1 MNLYVLVASFL
12 ASSVEFI
19 EALSI
24 VLAAGVVYGF
34 RFALRGAIYAV
45 ITLGLLVAVLGEG
58 ILRIVPLHILQG
70 IVGVL
75 LLLFGFG
82 LKWIRKAI
90 LRYAGLKS
98 LHDEDE
104 AYQKQISRL
113 KSSNK
118 GSFEAQATA
127 YNGVLLEGLEVVV
140 IILTI
145 GSGAHAFGSAIAG
158 AAVGLIVVLSLGVAF
173 RAPLAR
179 VPENTLKFV
188 VGVMLTSFGTY
199 WAGQSMGIRWPLS
212 DATLLL
218 LIAGYIIVSAMSVR
232 ILKKGGVGAS

>member
-1 MNLYVLVASFL
+1 MNFYVLVASFL

-34 RFALRGAIYAV
+34 RPALRGVLYAV
-45 ITLGLLVAVLGEG
+45 VTLALLVGVLGEG
-58 ILRIVPLHILQG
+58 VLRVVPLHIVQG

-75 LLLFGFG
+75 LLLFG

-90 LRYAGLKS
+90 LRYAGLKA
-98 LHDEDE
+98 LHDEE
-104 AYQKQISRL
+104 AAYQKQINRL
-113 KSSNK
+113 RSSNQ

-140 IILTI
+140 IVLTM
-145 GSGAHAFGSAIAG
+145 GSGAHAFGSAIMG
-158 AAVGLIVVLSLGVAF
+158 AFVGLVVVLALGIAL
-173 RAPLAR
+173 RAPLAK

-188 VGVMLTSFGTY
+188 VGVMLTSFGSY
-199 WAGQSMGIRWPLS
+199 WAGQSMGIKWPLS
-212 DATLLL
+212 DTTLLL
-218 LIAGYIIVSAMSVR
+218 LIAGYLMVSALLVR
-232 ILKKGGVGAS
+232 MLKKGGVRAS